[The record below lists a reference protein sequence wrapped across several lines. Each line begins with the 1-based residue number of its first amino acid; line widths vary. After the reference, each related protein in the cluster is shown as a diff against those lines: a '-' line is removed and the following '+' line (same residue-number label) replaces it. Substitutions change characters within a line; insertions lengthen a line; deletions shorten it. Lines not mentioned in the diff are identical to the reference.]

1 MDFDRLVASVVP
13 GGLVSAVSDVLVG
26 IGFTNILSSQAWE
39 RSRLVVVVVG
49 RLVVGLFKIYMRTPN
64 GLTIDFLTFVSSR
77 FLGIVILI
85 RVSLNLIFFSD

>member
-13 GGLVSAVSDVLVG
+13 GGLLGSVSDVLVG

-49 RLVVGLFKIYMRTPN
+49 RLVVGLFKIYMRTP
-64 GLTIDFLTFVSSR
+64 TT
-77 FLGIVILI
+77 
-85 RVSLNLIFFSD
+85 